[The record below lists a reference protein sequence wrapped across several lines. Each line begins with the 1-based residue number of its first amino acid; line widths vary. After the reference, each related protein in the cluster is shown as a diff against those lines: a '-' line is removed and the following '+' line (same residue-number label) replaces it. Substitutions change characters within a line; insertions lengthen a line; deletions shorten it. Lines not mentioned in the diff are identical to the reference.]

1 MSVIRA
7 GLFDL
12 DGTLLDT
19 AGDLVASANRM
30 RAALGLVPLPAD
42 TIASFIGKG
51 TRRLVERCLSA
62 TLDGRIDAPELDRA
76 MALFMPLYTEEN
88 GRHAR
93 LYPGVVEGLREFAAD
108 GLRLAC
114 VTNKPE
120 GFTLPLLQQLDLI
133 QHFEFVVSGDS
144 LPRQKPDPLPFAH
157 ACERF
162 GFLPAEAVVIGD
174 SQNDAIAGRAAGCKV
189 ICVSYGYREG
199 VPAQQLPCDALVD
212 DLRQAAALVR
222 GWNRA

>member
-1 MSVIRA
+1 MEWKWSNGIPYKKSKRPNKN
-7 GLFDL
+7 DL
-12 DGTLLDT
+12 
-19 AGDLVASANRM
+19 
-30 RAALGLVPLPAD
+30 
-42 TIASFIGKG
+42 I
-51 TRRLVERCLSA
+51 
-62 TLDGRIDAPELDRA
+62 
-76 MALFMPLYTEEN
+76 EEN
-88 GRHAR
+88 IEQQDEDEIFIEIDEINYLFKYWSGK
-93 LYPGVVEGLREFAAD
+93 
-108 GLRLAC
+108 
-114 VTNKPE
+114 NS
-120 GFTLPLLQQLDLI
+120 TLITDDILLDLI

>member
-1 MSVIRA
+1 MNS
-7 GLFDL
+7 
-12 DGTLLDT
+12 
-19 AGDLVASANRM
+19 
-30 RAALGLVPLPAD
+30 
-42 TIASFIGKG
+42 
-51 TRRLVERCLSA
+51 
-62 TLDGRIDAPELDRA
+62 A

-157 ACERF
+157 ACERL

-222 GWNRA
+222 SWNRA

>member
-1 MSVIRA
+1 MSAIRA

-30 RAALGLVPLPAD
+30 RGALGLAPLPAD

-108 GLRLAC
+108 VEHAHKNGREHHAHRMQAAD
-114 VTNKPE
+114 K
-120 GFTLPLLQQLDLI
+120 
-133 QHFEFVVSGDS
+133 GDDDG
-144 LPRQKPDPLPFAH
+144 RK
-157 ACERF
+157 
-162 GFLPAEAVVIGD
+162 
-174 SQNDAIAGRAAGCKV
+174 AIARRNVRG
-189 ICVSYGYREG
+189 
-199 VPAQQLPCDALVD
+199 QLPNGPSHLQSTGKASCPA
-212 DLRQAAALVR
+212 RCQQ
-222 GWNRA
+222 G

>member
-1 MSVIRA
+1 MLFRS
-7 GLFDL
+7 FDL

-30 RAALGLVPLPAD
+30 REALGLAPLPAD

-62 TLDGRIDAPELDRA
+62 MLDGRIEAPELDRA

-144 LPRQKPDPLPFAH
+144 LPRCVIARAEILDVRQN
-157 ACERF
+157 
-162 GFLPAEAVVIGD
+162 FL
-174 SQNDAIAGRAAGCKV
+174 
-189 ICVSYGYREG
+189 
-199 VPAQQLPCDALVD
+199 
-212 DLRQAAALVR
+212 
-222 GWNRA
+222 